1 MAYSLDY
8 RKRVM
13 EIKARED
20 LTFESTSKRFGVGIA
35 TLFRW
40 KNRLEPCETRNK
52 PATKINMQKLAQDVE
67 DHPDSYYYERDKRF
81 EVCQSAI
88 GYALRRL
95 GVSCKKNHK
104 SPQSR

>member
-13 EIKARED
+13 EIKAKED

-40 KNRLEPCETRNK
+40 QNRLEPCKTRNK

-67 DHPDSYYYERDKRF
+67 DHPDSYHYERAKRF
-81 EVCQSAI
+81 NVCQSAI
-88 GYALRRL
+88 GYALQRL
-95 GVSCKKNHK
+95 GVSCKKK
-104 SPQSR
+104 P